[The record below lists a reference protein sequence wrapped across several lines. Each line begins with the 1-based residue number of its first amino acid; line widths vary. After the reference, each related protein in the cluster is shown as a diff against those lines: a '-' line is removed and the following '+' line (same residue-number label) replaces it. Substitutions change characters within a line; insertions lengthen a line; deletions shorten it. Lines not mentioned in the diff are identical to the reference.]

1 MGNVYTGQITK
12 CSWCQNKQ
20 VQVLLMQQTRGK
32 NQTNTQLMG
41 NISVPQKQYLQSKTK
56 DVLSPGGS
64 TFKVGTSPLP
74 SEFQHEGLH
83 PGDFKNI
90 VPEQLFQ
97 YT

>member
-1 MGNVYTGQITK
+1 MFLVPKQTGAGFIDAT
-12 CSWCQNKQ
+12 NKE
-20 VQVLLMQQTRGK
+20 K

-74 SEFQHEGLH
+74 SEFQHEGLQ